1 MDTVAHSTQN
11 EKSGSHKP
19 HRPFVF
25 APAKGYFLMKQ
36 VIALTGGGTA
46 GHITPNIALIPRLQ
60 AEGYEIH
67 YFGEKNSMEERLV
80 AEVPGVTFH
89 PVRAGKLRRYF
100 SLKNLTDPFRVIG
113 GYFDAKKALKQLRP
127 AAIFSKGGFVSVPVC
142 AAGHHLKIPVVL
154 HESDY
159 TPGLANRI
167 ASSYATKVLCTFEDT
182 LPHVKGGKGVFT
194 GTPIRQALYHGDAK
208 KGLAFCG
215 FDPEDSRPLLLCMG
229 GSQGA
234 VALNEALRNDLPQL
248 LKTFRIAHLC
258 GKGKV
263 SKAHENIDGYRQF
276 EYVGPELPD
285 LFAAASIAVSRAG
298 ANSIFEFLA
307 LALPAVL
314 IPLPLSAS
322 RGDQILNAAYFEKRG
337 YASVLA
343 QEDITNES
351 LLSAIMALYS
361 HRDEYVARMKADV
374 RADGT
379 EAVLDAIR
387 SAAKGR

>member
-1 MDTVAHSTQN
+1 
-11 EKSGSHKP
+11 
-19 HRPFVF
+19 
-25 APAKGYFLMKQ
+25 MKQ
-36 VIALTGGGTA
+36 SIVLTGGGTA

-60 AEGYEIH
+60 AEGYDIH
-67 YFGEKNSMEERLV
+67 YFGEKDSMEERLI

-113 GYFDAKKALKQLRP
+113 GYFDAKKALKTVRP

-142 AAGHHLKIPVVL
+142 AAGHRRKIPVVL

-167 ASSYATKVLCTFEDT
+167 ASSYATKVLVTFEDT

-194 GTPIRQALYHGDAK
+194 GTPIRQGLYHGDAK
-208 KGLAFCG
+208 KGLRFCG
-215 FDPEDSRPLLLCMG
+215 FDPEDTRPLLLCMG

-234 VALNEALRNDLPQL
+234 VALNEALRNDLPEL

-263 SKAHENIDGYRQF
+263 SAEHENIPGYRQF

-285 LFAAASIAVSRAG
+285 LFAAASIAISRAG

-307 LALPAVL
+307 LALPALLV
-314 IPLPLSAS
+314 PLPLSVS
-322 RGDQILNAAYFEKRG
+322 RGDQLLNAAYYEKRG
-337 YASVLA
+337 YAAVLQ
-343 QEDITNES
+343 QEDITDET
-351 LLSAIMALYS
+351 LLGAIEDLYA
-361 HRDEYVARMKADV
+361 HREEYAARMKAEAH
-374 RADGT
+374 ADGT
-379 EAVLDAIR
+379 EAVLAAIR
-387 SAAKGR
+387 GAAQEKR